1 MGAKKKL
8 KMVMIDKGINQ
19 IDLAEMTGRKIG
31 TLRNMLF
38 RDNMAY
44 TTVEELADAL
54 GCDVILRDRKTGKL
68 YR

>member
-8 KMVMIDKGINQ
+8 KMAMIDKGINQ

-44 TTVEELADAL
+44 TTVEQLADAL